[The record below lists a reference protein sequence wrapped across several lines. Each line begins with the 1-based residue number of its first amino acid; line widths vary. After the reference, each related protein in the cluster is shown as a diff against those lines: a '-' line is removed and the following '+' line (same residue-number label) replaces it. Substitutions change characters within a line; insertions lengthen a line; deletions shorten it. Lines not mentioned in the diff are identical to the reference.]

1 MKISKKSFWLHYTT
15 ILQIIMN
22 KLAHKTYEKYLIK
35 VSKMIA
41 IGDRKATMDR
51 DRNFRD
57 QGHDL
62 LAAPVCEPTLLFVTE
77 SGLRLS

>member
-1 MKISKKSFWLHYTT
+1 
-15 ILQIIMN
+15 MN
-22 KLAHKTYEKYLIK
+22 KLPYETYDKYLSNT

-62 LAAPVCEPTLLFVTE
+62 LAAPACEPTLLFVTE
-77 SGLRLS
+77 SGLRLSWMVILRFF